1 MIEFFNDYI
10 VAALVLGSIYSL
22 GAIGISM
29 IYAILRFAHFAHGD
43 LLTLGAY
50 MSLGLVQKGF
60 IVFMPLPFLVGT
72 LGLAGE
78 EALAPLRMGWHPA
91 LTIPVAMVFTALIA
105 IGIDSLFYRPFR
117 KSQAIIMVI
126 ASFGIALM
134 LRSAFQLIWGIDDH
148 YYWPIQPPLESLE
161 PFSISAK
168 HLYIGGAVIV
178 LISATHYLL
187 AYTRTGK
194 AMRAMSDDPD
204 LARITGIPT
213 ERIVVWTW
221 IVGAALGAAAGVLL
235 GMDTRVRFDMGW
247 NLLLP
252 MFAAAI
258 LGGLG
263 RPYGAIAGGMVI
275 GGLEELSTIVIP
287 GDYKSAV
294 AFAVMVL
301 VLIFRPQGIFKGR
314 ML

>member
-1 MIEFFNDYI
+1 MISFFNDYI
-10 VAALVLGSIYSL
+10 VSALVLGSIYAL

-43 LLTLGAY
+43 FLTLGAY
-50 MSLGLVQKGF
+50 
-60 IVFMPLPFLVGT
+60 
-72 LGLAGE
+72 LALE
-78 EALAPLRMGWHPA
+78 Q
-91 LTIPVAMVFTALIA
+91 IY
-105 IGIDSLFYRPFR
+105 LFGVR
-117 KSQAIIMVI
+117 KSRPIIMVI
-126 ASFGIALM
+126 ASFGVALM
-134 LRSAFQLIWGIDDH
+134 LRACFQLFWGVDDF
-148 YYWPIQPPLESLE
+148 YYWGIQPPLESLE
-161 PFSISAK
+161 PFLIGAK
-168 HLYIGGAVIV
+168 HLYIAGAVII

-204 LARITGIPT
+204 LARVTGIPT

-221 IVGAALGAAAGVLL
+221 IVGAALAAAAGILL
-235 GMDTRVRFDMGW
+235 GMDTRVKFDMGW

-275 GGLEELSTIVIP
+275 GGLEELSTLVIP

-314 ML
+314 VI

>member
-10 VAALVLGSIYSL
+10 LSALILGSIYAL

-50 MSLGLVQKGF
+50 FAFELVDRF
-60 IVFMPLPFLVGT
+60 R
-72 LGLAGE
+72 A
-78 EALAPLRMGWHPA
+78 HPVIS
-91 LTIPVAMVFTALIA
+91 IPIAMVTVA
-105 IGIDSLFYRPFR
+105 IVAVGIDYAFYRPFR
-117 KSQAIIMVI
+117 KSRPIIMVI

-134 LRSAFQLIWGIDDH
+134 LRSTFQLLWGTDDQ
-148 YYWPIQPPLESLE
+148 YYWSIQPPLESLE
-161 PFSISAK
+161 PFLVGAK

-204 LARITGIPT
+204 LARVTGIPT
-213 ERIVVWTW
+213 ERIVIWTW
-221 IVGAALGAAAGVLL
+221 IVGASLAAAAGVLL
-235 GMDTRVRFDMGW
+235 GMDTRIKFDMGW

-275 GGLEELSTIVIP
+275 GGLEELSTLVIP

-294 AFAVMVL
+294 AFGVMVL

-314 ML
+314 VL